1 VRFITAT
8 PVHHSIR
15 PCRVPTDPSTAPERS
30 SRTAPRPGTSP
41 PQRAIAE
48 FDEGQKVHLKTDPSV
63 SDGRFH
69 PRFDGLTGTVTGKQ
83 GRAFKVAIND
93 GGKDKTVI
101 AKAAHLR
108 AQDD

>member
-1 VRFITAT
+1 M
-8 PVHHSIR
+8 
-15 PCRVPTDPSTAPERS
+15 PSSNGPLNGTREKLS
-30 SRTAPRPGTSP
+30 NSPRDRGTSP

-69 PRFDGLTGTVTGKQ
+69 PRFDGLTGTVVGKQ
-83 GRAFKVAIND
+83 GAAFKVDIND
-93 GGKDKTVI
+93 NGKDKTVL